1 MKKTILLLIIT
12 LLGALAVQG
21 KDNISKSV
29 PVAEFDRISITSSI
43 TVRYTQSS
51 KHKCTITGTRKDV
64 DNIKVEVKGKQLR
77 LTVKSSERKIAGVTF
92 NSAELIDDVVID
104 ISSPQLHKVEL
115 IGSGDF
121 IATTPISTTDLT
133 FSIAGSG
140 DITLGRIATTDF
152 DLNIAGSGDIALQQL
167 KTTNLTAKVAGSG
180 DILIRKIAS
189 TCERATLS
197 VAGSGD
203 IDANFDDCRQLKC
216 SIAGTGDITLSG
228 KATNLTTSI
237 VGIGDID
244 KSRLTVTGRHNRND
258 VKIATHTSPA
268 NYGKIKARP

>member
-1 MKKTILLLIIT
+1 MKKTILLLLT
-12 LLGALAVQG
+12 LVGVLAVQG

-29 PVAEFDRISITSSI
+29 PVAEFDRISVTSSI
-43 TVRYTQSS
+43 TVRYTQSP

-92 NSAELIDDVVID
+92 NSAALTDDVVID

-140 DITLGRIATTDF
+140 DI
-152 DLNIAGSGDIALQQL
+152 ALQQL

-180 DILIRKIAS
+180 DILIRKTAS
-189 TCERATLS
+189 TCESATFS

-203 IDANFDDCRQLKC
+203 ICANFDDCRQLKC
-216 SIAGTGDITLSG
+216 SIAGSGDITLSG

-258 VKIATHTSPA
+258 VKIATHTSPT

>member
-1 MKKTILLLIIT
+1 MKKTILLLLT
-12 LLGALAVQG
+12 LVGVLAVQG

-29 PVAEFDRISITSSI
+29 PVAEFDRISVTSSI
-43 TVRYTQSS
+43 TVRYTQSP

-92 NSAELIDDVVID
+92 NSAALTDDVVID

-140 DITLGRIATTDF
+140 DITL
-152 DLNIAGSGDIALQQL
+152 
-167 KTTNLTAKVAGSG
+167 
-180 DILIRKIAS
+180 
-189 TCERATLS
+189 
-197 VAGSGD
+197 
-203 IDANFDDCRQLKC
+203 
-216 SIAGTGDITLSG
+216 SG

-258 VKIATHTSPA
+258 VKIATHTSPT

>member
-1 MKKTILLLIIT
+1 M
-12 LLGALAVQG
+12 
-21 KDNISKSV
+21 
-29 PVAEFDRISITSSI
+29 
-43 TVRYTQSS
+43 
-51 KHKCTITGTRKDV
+51 
-64 DNIKVEVKGKQLR
+64 
-77 LTVKSSERKIAGVTF
+77 TF
-92 NSAELIDDVVID
+92 NSAALTDDVVID

-140 DITLGRIATTDF
+140 DITLGRIASTDF
-152 DLNIAGSGDIALQQL
+152 NLSIAGSGDIALQQL

-180 DILIRKIAS
+180 DILIRKTAS
-189 TCERATLS
+189 TCESATFS

-203 IDANFDDCRQLKC
+203 ICANFDDCRQLKC
-216 SIAGTGDITLSG
+216 SIAGSGDITLSG

-258 VKIATHTSPA
+258 VKIATHTSPT